1 MYSMRNVNVNKLF
14 NMDDAHLYVA
24 LKTSSLY
31 GNNNQF
37 GAKEVNLILTVIF
50 IFDFYLLLQ

>member
-1 MYSMRNVNVNKLF
+1 MRNVNVNKLF

>member
-1 MYSMRNVNVNKLF
+1 MYSMRYVNVNKLF

-24 LKTSSLY
+24 SKTSSLY
-31 GNNNQF
+31 
-37 GAKEVNLILTVIF
+37 